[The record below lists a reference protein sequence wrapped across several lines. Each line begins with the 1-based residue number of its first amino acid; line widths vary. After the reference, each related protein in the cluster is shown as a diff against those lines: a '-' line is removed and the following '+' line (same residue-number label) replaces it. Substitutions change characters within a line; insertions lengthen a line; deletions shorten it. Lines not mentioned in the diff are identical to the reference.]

1 MTTTK
6 KKDQWHENHKPV
18 QLALITYDRI
28 SQYGKRMESFSEI
41 ITRICDEAGVPMP
54 VEK

>member
-1 MTTTK
+1 MTATK
-6 KKDQWHENHKPV
+6 KDRWHENHKPV

-41 ITRICDEAGVPMP
+41 ITRICDEAHVPAP
-54 VEK
+54 KVK